1 VTANGDA
8 PRAAEAAEK
17 PTVIFLHIGKTA
29 GTTLR
34 RVLRR
39 NFPQGDVMIVKARGR
54 PRTETLAD
62 FAKLPEA
69 ERARPR
75 LIMGHTVFGL
85 HELVPR
91 PSTYV
96 SMVRK
101 PKSLVLSQY
110 TFVQRTEGHRH
121 HEEVVRR
128 GMSLEDYIE
137 SGLALEMDN
146 SQTRAIAGDLDT
158 PYGACTDEMLERAK
172 RNVEGHFAVVGM
184 TERFDE
190 SLVLM
195 QQAFGW
201 RKISYVRAN
210 VAPGKRP
217 EPSERALQLIEEHNR
232 LDIELY
238 RWVGERFDAS
248 IAADPGFAAAYERFE
263 RANSLY
269 KPWGNLTYTLPQRVY
284 SRLRERG
291 IVARKA

>member
-1 VTANGDA
+1 MAGSGDA
-8 PRAAEAAEK
+8 SRAASVAES

-39 NFPQGDVMIVKARGR
+39 NFPSADVMVVRARGR
-54 PRTETLAD
+54 PRTETLTD
-62 FAKLPEA
+62 FARLPEA

-96 SMVRK
+96 SMVRR
-101 PKSLVLSQY
+101 PKNLVLSQY
-110 TFVQRTEGHRH
+110 TFVQRTPGHRH
-121 HEEVVRR
+121 HEEVVGRE
-128 GMSLEDYIE
+128 MSLEDYIE

-172 RNVEGHFAVVGM
+172 RNVEGHFAAVGV

-195 QQAFGW
+195 QHAFGW

-217 EPSERALQLIEEHNR
+217 EPSERALRLIAEHNR
-232 LDIELY
+232 LDDELY
-238 RWVGERFDAS
+238 GWVCDRFDTA
-248 IAADPGFAAAYERFE
+248 IAADPGFAAARERFE
-263 RANSLY
+263 RANARY
-269 KPWGNLTYTLPQRVY
+269 RPWGNVTYTFPQRMY

-291 IVARKA
+291 IVARKG

>member
-1 VTANGDA
+1 MTANGGA
-8 PRAAEAAEK
+8 IRAAGAAED

-39 NFPQGDVMIVKARGR
+39 NFPQGDVLIVKARGR

-69 ERARPR
+69 DRARPR

-96 SMVRK
+96 SMVRR

-121 HEEVVRR
+121 HMDVVRR
-128 GMSLEDYIE
+128 GMSLEEYIE

-172 RNVEGHFAVVGM
+172 RNIGGHFAVVGI

-195 QQAFGW
+195 QHAFGW

-210 VAPGKRP
+210 VAPGRRP
-217 EPSERALQLIEEHNR
+217 EPSERALRLIEEHNR
-232 LDIELY
+232 LDNELY
-238 RWVGERFDAS
+238 RWVGERFDAA

-269 KPWGNLTYTLPQRVY
+269 RPWGNLTYTLPQRVY

-291 IVARKA
+291 IVSRKA

>member
-1 VTANGDA
+1 VAAPGVANGVVTGD
-8 PRAAEAAEK
+8 

-39 NFPQGDVMIVKARGR
+39 NFPSEDIMVVRARGR

-62 FAKLPEA
+62 FAKLSERA
-69 ERARPR
+69 RARPR

-91 PSTYV
+91 PSTYL

-101 PKSLVLSQY
+101 PRSLVLSQY

-121 HEEVVRR
+121 HREVARR
-128 GMSLEDYIE
+128 NMSLEDYID

-172 RNVEGHFAVVGM
+172 RNVEGHFAVVGI

-190 SLVLM
+190 SLILM
-195 QQAFGW
+195 QHAFGW
-201 RKISYVRAN
+201 RRINYVRAN
-210 VAPGKRP
+210 VAPGSRP
-217 EPSERALQLIEEHNR
+217 EPSPRALELIAEHNR
-232 LDIELY
+232 LDDELY
-238 RWVGERFDAS
+238 RWVGERFDAA
-248 IAADPGFAAAYERFE
+248 IAADPGFAAAHERFE
-263 RANSLY
+263 RANARY
-269 KPWGNLTYTLPQRVY
+269 RPWGNLTYTFPQRVY

-291 IVARKA
+291 ILARKA